1 MVLAAG
7 PDVFAHNLEVTRALT
22 PSIRDARCSYDR
34 SLDVLRHAKR
44 QAPQRLT
51 KSSLMVGLGERDD
64 EILEAMLD
72 LRRAQVDVVTL
83 GQYLRPTPKHAPVER
98 YVAPEQ
104 FAAYEREGYQM
115 GFQFVA
121 SGPLVRSSYHAAEAF
136 LAAAA
141 AIPPGALTEAP
152 RSSQEDARPVVQPP
166 RIEPIQLIRPESLVR
181 R

>member
-1 MVLAAG
+1 
-7 PDVFAHNLEVTRALT
+7 
-22 PSIRDARCSYDR
+22 
-34 SLDVLRHAKR
+34 
-44 QAPQRLT
+44 
-51 KSSLMVGLGERDD
+51 MVGLGERDD
-64 EILEAMLD
+64 EILEAMRD
-72 LRRAQVDVVTL
+72 LRSAQVDVVTL

-141 AIPPGALTEAP
+141 ATPSGARAEPQLPSHEG
-152 RSSQEDARPVVQPP
+152 ARPVVQPP
-166 RIEPIQLIRPESLVR
+166 RAEPTQLIRPESLLR